1 MSTELVNW
9 LSYVGSALI
18 FCVGINIA
26 FGKKFAVGNML
37 PALLVPIFY
46 SVIKNFL

>member
-1 MSTELVNW
+1 MSTELIRQ

-18 FCVGINIA
+18 FCVGVNIA

-37 PALLVPIFY
+37 PALLIPIVY
-46 SVIKNFL
+46 SIATSFM